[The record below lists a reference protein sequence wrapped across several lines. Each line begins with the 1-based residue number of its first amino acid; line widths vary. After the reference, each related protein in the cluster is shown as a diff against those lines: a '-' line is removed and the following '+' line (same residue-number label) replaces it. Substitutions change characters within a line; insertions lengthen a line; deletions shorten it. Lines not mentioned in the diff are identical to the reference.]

1 MDKLEVPT
9 YRVVTLGCRVNQY
22 ESESIGASLQL
33 NGWQTAE
40 KDEDAELFIIN
51 TCTVTAKA
59 AMQSRQ
65 AVRHAVREFPEATV
79 LVTGCYVQ
87 SDPRVFTQIPGVDYI
102 IGNADKHRIHE
113 IIADMANNRPRRPY
127 LICSPI
133 RQFREFPLTAL
144 PAVGERAR
152 PHLKIQDGCD
162 DFCTYCIVPY
172 TRGPSRSLPID
183 AVLER
188 IDSLAANG
196 ASETV
201 LTGIHLGR
209 YGLDQTPATSLFT
222 LLRQIEAENRIS
234 RVRLSSIE
242 PKELS
247 DDIIQ
252 MAAQSPRICRH
263 FHIPLQSGDKTILA
277 KMKRPYDAAFFKD
290 LVWRI
295 HEGIADAA
303 IGVDVLAGFP
313 GEDERA
319 FANTYQ
325 LLASLPITY
334 LHVFPFSPRPPT
346 PASRY
351 QNPVDPKVVKERCA
365 LLRQL
370 SQDKKT
376 AFYKSQLNRITEVI
390 LEGRP
395 DPATGRSKG
404 VSDNYLNVFTRTPKN
419 YKNTCVKCRL
429 TGPVFT
435 NGTIAE
441 IVD

>member
-1 MDKLEVPT
+1 
-9 YRVVTLGCRVNQY
+9 
-22 ESESIGASLQL
+22 
-33 NGWQTAE
+33 
-40 KDEDAELFIIN
+40 
-51 TCTVTAKA
+51 
-59 AMQSRQ
+59 
-65 AVRHAVREFPEATV
+65 
-79 LVTGCYVQ
+79 
-87 SDPRVFTQIPGVDYI
+87 
-102 IGNADKHRIHE
+102 
-113 IIADMANNRPRRPY
+113 
-127 LICSPI
+127 
-133 RQFREFPLTAL
+133 
-144 PAVGERAR
+144 
-152 PHLKIQDGCD
+152 
-162 DFCTYCIVPY
+162 
-172 TRGPSRSLPID
+172 
-183 AVLER
+183 
-188 IDSLAANG
+188 
-196 ASETV
+196 
-201 LTGIHLGR
+201 
-209 YGLDQTPATSLFT
+209 
-222 LLRQIEAENRIS
+222 
-234 RVRLSSIE
+234 
-242 PKELS
+242 
-247 DDIIQ
+247 
-252 MAAQSPRICRH
+252 
-263 FHIPLQSGDKTILA
+263 
-277 KMKRPYDAAFFKD
+277 
-290 LVWRI
+290 
-295 HEGIADAA
+295 
-303 IGVDVLAGFP
+303 VDVLAGFP